1 MLNVNEVIS
10 QKEQEM
16 ITDWIARY
24 GGLYSDI
31 KCSPAPLDYIL
42 RFWAKNKESFYHM
55 LGDQLSIAKR
65 INYEAPIHDLR
76 QAMERELTN
85 EMSEFFNQLSCKM
98 RYEDNPI
105 GEAFAAVQLY
115 PYMFGSASLREML
128 IKNRWEFKDV
138 KIPMENGKYFTIKT
152 GMRVTRAFQK
162 MAEIAN
168 IPGFESIRELHAKIS
183 TAKMVQGTMHLTI
196 HPLDY
201 ITMSDNEEGWD
212 SCMNWRNQGDYRAG
226 TVEMMNSPFVI
237 EAYIES
243 GKYKLDV
250 DGQDWNSKM
259 WRELYIVTPDLI
271 SNIRAYPF
279 IDGNLSDIA
288 IKWIKELAEKCGF
301 GKYRNVVDIYGDDCE
316 STDYVN
322 ENELNLEFDTN
333 NMYNDYCREP
343 QHIIFCEGF
352 KKEWKR
358 QPYRLNY
365 SGPMVCM
372 NCGGEM
378 ESSLEETRAVMCPM
392 CSDDQD
398 QTWTCDYCGN
408 TIYDENDL
416 YIVDDTYLCVDCYND
431 PETTCIAYD
440 DQDSH
445 LVNNCTQ
452 IFLGNPEAGNYIYVY
467 DRWYWLKHNDEG
479 ITVDK
484 LKYVNTRPRAPYMK
498 EAYMIPLEYITE
510 DMVHELGWRD
520 VEEFK
525 GLYEDYADSEYEELE
540 FPAWRWGA

>member
-1 MLNVNEVIS
+1 MLNVNEVIP

-31 KCSPAPLDYIL
+31 KCSPASLDYIL
-42 RFWAKNKESFYHM
+42 RFWATNKENFYHM
-55 LGDQLSIAKR
+55 LGGQLSVAKR
-65 INYEAPIHDLR
+65 INYEAPLHDLR
-76 QAMERELTN
+76 MAMDRELTD
-85 EMSEFFNQLSCKM
+85 EMNEFFGQLSCKI
-98 RYEDNPI
+98 RYDDNPI
-105 GEAFAAVQLY
+105 GKAFDAAQLY

-138 KIPMENGKYFTIKT
+138 KIPMENGKFFTIKT
-152 GMRVTRAFQK
+152 GMRITRAFQK
-162 MAEIAN
+162 MAEIAG
-168 IPGFESIRELHAKIS
+168 IPGFEAIRELHAKIS

-196 HPLDY
+196 HPLDF
-201 ITMSDNEEGWD
+201 ITMSDNDEGWD

-243 GKYKLDV
+243 ARNKLDV

-301 GKYRNVVDIYGDDCE
+301 GKYRDVVDIYGDDCE

-322 ENELNLEFDTN
+322 ENELSLEFDTN

-343 QHIIFCEGF
+343 QHIIFSNGF
-352 KKEWKR
+352 EKEWNR
-358 QPYRLNY
+358 QTYRLNY

-408 TIYDENDL
+408 TIYDEDDL

-431 PETTCIAYD
+431 PETTCVAYD
-440 DQDSH
+440 DQESH

-452 IFLGNPEAGNYIYVY
+452 VFLGNPEAGNYIYVY
-467 DRWYWLKHNDEG
+467 DRWYWLKHNDES

-510 DMVHELGWRD
+510 NMVHELGWRN